1 MSGWLTHT
9 ATFLLGVAVGA
20 AFFILKAN
28 RDRSARD
35 PRKILQR
42 LYRESPRFFDELK
55 LELDRPEFQGVREF
69 AILES
74 SSHTF
79 VSEDLRFVYYEEDM
93 PDLKSLAA
101 SLEDNGFV
109 DDVTRGRTPI
119 FRLRENFIAALKA
132 L

>member
-20 AFFILKAN
+20 AYFILKGN
-28 RDRSARD
+28 RDRNARD

-42 LYRESPRFFDELK
+42 LYRQSPRFFDELK
-55 LELDRPEFQGVREF
+55 LEIDRPEFQGVREF

-74 SSHTF
+74 SSDTF

-101 SLEDNGFV
+101 ALEDSGFA

>member
-20 AFFILKAN
+20 AFFILRAN
-28 RDRSARD
+28 RDRNARD
-35 PRKILQR
+35 PRKILRQ
-42 LYRESPRFFDELK
+42 LYRQSPRFFDELK

-74 SSHTF
+74 SRVTF
-79 VSEDLRFVYYEEDM
+79 VSEGLRFVYYEEDM

-101 SLEDNGFV
+101 ALEDNGYV

-119 FRLRENFIAALKA
+119 FRLRESFIDALKA